1 MRKKMKALMNHMNVL
16 LEEIKILEKR
26 IEPHDTGHI
35 HTTISTLRS
44 RVEELQN
51 DMLNLS
57 DKSWG
62 NSTNDME

>member
-1 MRKKMKALMNHMNVL
+1 MKALMNHMNVL
-16 LEEIKILEKR
+16 MEEIKILEKR

-35 HTTISTLRS
+35 HTTISTLRN

>member
-1 MRKKMKALMNHMNVL
+1 MKALMNHMNIL
-16 LEEIKILEKR
+16 IEEIKILEKR

>member
-1 MRKKMKALMNHMNVL
+1 MKALMNHMNVL
-16 LEEIKILEKR
+16 IEEIKILEKR

-35 HTTISTLRS
+35 HTTTSTLRN

-57 DKSWG
+57 DKEWG

>member
-1 MRKKMKALMNHMNVL
+1 MNHMNVL
-16 LEEIKILEKR
+16 IEEIKILEKR

>member
-1 MRKKMKALMNHMNVL
+1 MKALMNHMNVQI
-16 LEEIKILEKR
+16 EEIKILEKR

>member
-1 MRKKMKALMNHMNVL
+1 MKALMNHMNVL
-16 LEEIKILEKR
+16 MEEIKILEKR

-35 HTTISTLRS
+35 ISAINLLKS

>member
-1 MRKKMKALMNHMNVL
+1 MKALMNHMNVL
-16 LEEIKILEKR
+16 IEEIKILEKR

-35 HTTISTLRS
+35 HTTISTLRN

-51 DMLNLS
+51 DMLNLY
-57 DKSWG
+57 DKEWG

>member
-1 MRKKMKALMNHMNVL
+1 MKQLMNHMNVL
-16 LEEIKILEKR
+16 LAEIKILERR
-26 IEPHDTGHI
+26 IEPHATGHI
-35 HTTISTLRS
+35 ITTISTLKN

>member
-1 MRKKMKALMNHMNVL
+1 MKALMNHMNVL
-16 LEEIKILEKR
+16 IEEIKILEKR

>member
-1 MRKKMKALMNHMNVL
+1 MKALMNHMNVL

>member
-1 MRKKMKALMNHMNVL
+1 MKALMNHMNVL
-16 LEEIKILEKR
+16 IEEIKILEKR

-35 HTTISTLRS
+35 HTTISTLRN

-62 NSTNDME
+62 NSTNAME